1 MPSEQDIA
9 SILHTL
15 LGKRRLAS
23 LADENGDID
32 SALLAFQ
39 WEMDARR
46 TLLAPAGIAE
56 IALRNAI
63 DQEISNWW
71 HNNSFPGTWTDKNIP
86 PEATILKPFVHP
98 TGWEKRASK
107 NLSSK
112 NRPVNHCDLIA
123 HTSFGTWKN
132 MIGNPIA
139 INKNPPTEKKKL
151 DSWNAAK
158 QRDKECALLWKNILF
173 SAFPN
178 IPGRAQRGKIS
189 PRAYIGARV
198 SRIAALRN
206 RMFHWDNL
214 TALDIK
220 MRYRDIN
227 EVLSAINPLLGT
239 WLDSS
244 YESEINQL
252 IDDKPSWLKPY
263 LSKK

>member
-15 LGKRRLAS
+15 LGKQRLAS

-107 NLSSK
+107 NLSGK
-112 NRPVNHCDLIA
+112 NRPVNDCDLIA

-158 QRDKECALLWKNILF
+158 TTRQRVCITLEKYPLFSISEHPRTRPARKNIPQSLHRGQG
-173 SAFPN
+173 FPHSCLKK
-178 IPGRAQRGKIS
+178 PH
-189 PRAYIGARV
+189 V
-198 SRIAALRN
+198 S
-206 RMFHWDNL
+206 
-214 TALDIK
+214 
-220 MRYRDIN
+220 
-227 EVLSAINPLLGT
+227 LGQSNST
-239 WLDSS
+239 
-244 YESEINQL
+244 
-252 IDDKPSWLKPY
+252 
-263 LSKK
+263 

>member
-1 MPSEQDIA
+1 
-9 SILHTL
+9 
-15 LGKRRLAS
+15 
-23 LADENGDID
+23 
-32 SALLAFQ
+32 
-39 WEMDARR
+39 
-46 TLLAPAGIAE
+46 
-56 IALRNAI
+56 
-63 DQEISNWW
+63 
-71 HNNSFPGTWTDKNIP
+71 
-86 PEATILKPFVHP
+86 
-98 TGWEKRASK
+98 
-107 NLSSK
+107 
-112 NRPVNHCDLIA
+112 
-123 HTSFGTWKN
+123 

-263 LSKK
+263 LSKKQEGNSSLKPPDLERSYTSDSVPSHLPLPSEKPNYSKEGNIRCCLGKQAKDR